1 MRVAIIG
8 TRGYPYVYS
17 GYETFIKELVERLV
31 KKDVEV
37 VVYCHR
43 NLFSKRPK
51 KVNGVKLVYIPTIET
66 KALSQLVHSSLSI
79 IHACFSKADVIF
91 AVNSANGPFGLISRL
106 FGKPTVINV
115 DGLEWLRPKWKGLG
129 ATYFKWAS
137 KQATKW
143 YDVIVNDADEM
154 KRIYLDLF
162 GRDSEVIAYGGNI
175 KYSSKPELIEKWGLT
190 KYEYYLIVGRF
201 IPDNNWGVMIE
212 GFRKSK
218 SNKKLVVVGDVPYKD
233 QYSTN
238 LKKLAEVDDRLIFTG
253 LVRDREAVQ
262 ELFHNAY
269 IYMHGHEF
277 GGTNPTMLE
286 ALSFGSAIIALNT
299 PFNKEVLQ
307 GDKYGFYFEK
317 TTESVCSLVSQLDSD
332 KESIHYMKEVS
343 REGITDKYNW
353 EHITDQ
359 YIEIFK
365 QILKDKN
372 FYR

>member
-66 KALSQLVHSSLSI
+66 KALSQLVHSSLSM
-79 IHACFSKADVIF
+79 IHASFSKADVIF
-91 AVNSANGPFGLISRL
+91 AVNSANGPFGMISRL
-106 FGKPTVINV
+106 FGKPTAINV

-129 ATYFKWAS
+129 AAYFKWAS
-137 KQATKW
+137 RQATKW
-143 YDVIVNDADEM
+143 YDAIINDADEM
-154 KRIYLDLF
+154 RRIYLDLF

-175 KYSSKPELIEKWGLT
+175 KYSTQPDLINEWGLT
-190 KYEYYLIVGRF
+190 AHEYYLIVGRF
-201 IPDNNWGVMIE
+201 IPDNNWGIMIE
-212 GFRKSK
+212 GFRKSRTK
-218 SNKKLVVVGDVPYKD
+218 RKLVIVGDVPYKD
-233 QYSTN
+233 DYSAN
-238 LKKLAEVDDRLIFTG
+238 LKKLAEIDDRLVFTG
-253 LVRDREAVQ
+253 LVTNRDAVA

-269 IYMHGHEF
+269 VYMHGHEF

-286 ALSFGSAIIALNT
+286 ALSFGSAIIALDT
-299 PFNKEVLQ
+299 AFNREVLQ
-307 GDKYGFYFEK
+307 NGKYGQFFDKDE
-317 TTESVCSLVSQLDSD
+317 ESVCSLINDIDNEKDLVLG
-332 KESIHYMKEVS
+332 MKDIS

-353 EHITDQ
+353 DCITDQ
-359 YIEIFK
+359 YIQVFQEIC
-365 QILKDKN
+365 KN
-372 FYR
+372 